1 MGNNPCR
8 DHLEDEPAMIPIYEA
23 IRRVAQGD
31 VTSTTIPVDSHLI
44 ISHAHRVALRIRILT
59 IASKLAAKI
68 ETRLVVSK
76 GRPPRGKLTIS
87 IPKRQTIR

>member
-23 IRRVAQGD
+23 IRRVAEGD
-31 VTSTTIPVDSHLI
+31 VNSITVPVDSHLI
-44 ISHAHRVALRIRILT
+44 TSHGHRTALRIRLLT
-59 IASKLAAKI
+59 IASKLGAKI

-76 GRPPRGKLTIS
+76 GRPPGGKLTIS
-87 IPKRQTIR
+87 IPKRQTTQ